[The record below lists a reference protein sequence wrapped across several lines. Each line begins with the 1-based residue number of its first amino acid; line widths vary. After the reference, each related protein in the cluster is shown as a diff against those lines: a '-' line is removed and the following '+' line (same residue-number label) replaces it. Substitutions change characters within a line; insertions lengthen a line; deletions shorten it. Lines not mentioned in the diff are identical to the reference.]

1 MFAGVLTVTPGPLH
15 TACLMYQQS
24 MFTSDLSR
32 NEMQEFNDALLTVL
46 MSSLTKGSNQML
58 EYVEKINLAYS
69 RP

>member
-1 MFAGVLTVTPGPLH
+1 VTPGPLH
-15 TACLMYQQS
+15 RACLTCQQS
-24 MFTSDLSR
+24 MFTSDLSHV
-32 NEMQEFNDALLTVL
+32 ELQEFNDALLTVL